1 MFKKFLPKE
10 HKMFSMLA
18 EITSHTLEAANI
30 LSEMMDKFEDLGEQA
45 VKIRLIEHKCDDITH
60 AIVNDLNEIFVTPID
75 REDIHT
81 LVNSLDNVIDSIDV
95 IANRLDLYKVKNRI
109 EFGPELASIVLN
121 QAKILDEVV
130 RKIDDSKDSF
140 AKLVNIRSL
149 ETEGD
154 VIFRQAIT
162 ELFEKEKDVFEL
174 IKKKELLEIFEKTAD
189 RCQTVA
195 IVIEGILIKN
205 A

>member
-1 MFKKFLPKE
+1 
-10 HKMFSMLA
+10 
-18 EITSHTLEAANI
+18 
-30 LSEMMDKFEDLGEQA
+30 MMDKFENLGEHA
-45 VKIRLIEHKCDDITH
+45 VKIRLIEHKCDEITH
-60 AIVNDLNEIFVTPID
+60 AIVSDLNEIFVTPID

-95 IANRLDLYKVKNRI
+95 IANRIDLYKVKNRI
-109 EFGPELASIVLN
+109 EFGTELASIVLN
-121 QAKILDEVV
+121 QAKTLDEVV
-130 RKIDDSKDSF
+130 RKLDDSKDSF
-140 AKLVNIRSL
+140 AKLVTIRSL

-162 ELFEKEKDVFEL
+162 ELFEKEKDVIEL
-174 IKKKELLEIFEKTAD
+174 IKKKEILEIFEKTAD

-195 IVIEGILIKN
+195 IVIEGIIIKN

>member
-10 HKMFSMLA
+10 HKMFGMLA
-18 EITSHTLEAANI
+18 EITTYTLEGANI
-30 LSEMMDKFEDLGEQA
+30 LNEMMVKFENLGEYA
-45 VKIRLIEHKCDDITH
+45 AKIRLIEHNCDEITH
-60 AIVNDLNEIFVTPID
+60 SIVNDLNEIFVTPID

-95 IANRLDLYKVKNRI
+95 IANRIDLYKVKKRI
-109 EFGPELASIVLN
+109 EFGTELAEIVLS
-121 QAKILDEVV
+121 QTKILNDVV
-130 RKIDDSKDSF
+130 KKLDDNKDSF

-154 VIFRQAIT
+154 IVFRQAIT
-162 ELFEKEKDVFEL
+162 ELFEKEKDVIEL
-174 IKKKELLEIFEKTAD
+174 IKKKEILEIFEKTAD
-189 RCQTVA
+189 RCQTAA